1 MAEATFNR
9 ELGAAP
15 AGISRFGQI
24 RTDDGDNVTVNSY
37 RTFAGDGSY
46 PLADVFEITYGA
58 TGTATL
64 GLNGDAFAVRGIRV
78 IASDGT
84 LAGEI
89 ESVKTSRRLASV
101 TTFSVTSGDTA
112 SIYVDR
118 TGRSESEYRVT
129 IAVA

>member
-24 RTDDGDNVTVNSY
+24 RTDDGDNVTVSSY
-37 RTFAGDGSY
+37 RAYAGDGSY
-46 PLADVFEITYGA
+46 PLADVFNITYGS

-64 GLNGDAFAVRGIRV
+64 TLQGGAFGISDVRV
-78 IASDGT
+78 IAADGT

-89 ESVKTSRRLASV
+89 EAPKISRRTDVS
-101 TTFSVTSGDTA
+101 TTFSVTSGATA

-118 TGRSESEYRVT
+118 TGRSESEYRMT

>member
-24 RTDDGDNVTVNSY
+24 RTDNGDNVTINSY
-37 RTFAGDGSY
+37 RTFAGDGSF

-58 TGTATL
+58 TGTAIL
-64 GLNGDAFAVRGIRV
+64 GLISGAFAVRGVRV
-78 IASDGT
+78 LASDGT

-89 ESVKTSRRLASV
+89 EAPKTSRRTSSL
-101 TTFSVTSGDTA
+101 TDFSVTSGDTA
-112 SIYVDR
+112 TIYVDR
-118 TGRSESEYRVT
+118 SGRSESEYR
-129 IAVA
+129 ILLSVA